1 VTDEITIDPAPEK
14 TISVLIVDDDDLF
27 LRFCNR
33 MLEREQFT
41 VATAAH
47 GQEALAMAA
56 DNVYDV
62 ILMDINMPYMSG
74 LACLEK
80 LKKGPSSAEVIIVT
94 GRGDLQTAVE
104 AMKLGAADFM
114 TKPFETNALVKKIES
129 LVAQALPDIDE
140 DGERRQER
148 TERRQERTDRRRGE
162 RRRPDERRLLLERRL
177 NEDRR
182 LGSDD
187 PVIVYIQQHATRIST
202 RQDVADVMELTLEQ
216 VSARVQTTTGQSF
229 RQWLNTCRLQKATQ
243 LLKETELEI
252 ARIALDTGF
261 ATVQHFSRVFSN
273 ITGVSPRKYRQ
284 KNRRSTAAAG

>member
-1 VTDEITIDPAPEK
+1 MTDEITIDPAPEK

-62 ILMDINMPYMSG
+62 ILMDINMPHMSG

-104 AMKLGAADFM
+104 AMKLGASSDHYRAVL
-114 TKPFETNALVKKIES
+114 PP
-129 LVAQALPDIDE
+129 VAQHLPATEGDPIAQRDRIRNRPHRPRHGFCHGAALQP
-140 DGERRQER
+140 
-148 TERRQERTDRRRGE
+148 
-162 RRRPDERRLLLERRL
+162 
-177 NEDRR
+177 
-182 LGSDD
+182 
-187 PVIVYIQQHATRIST
+187 
-202 RQDVADVMELTLEQ
+202 
-216 VSARVQTTTGQSF
+216 
-229 RQWLNTCRLQKATQ
+229 
-243 LLKETELEI
+243 
-252 ARIALDTGF
+252 
-261 ATVQHFSRVFSN
+261 VFSN

>member
-1 VTDEITIDPAPEK
+1 VTDEIIIDPAPEK

-62 ILMDINMPYMSG
+62 ILMDINMPHMSG

-114 TKPFETNALVKKIES
+114 TKPFETDALVKKIES

-148 TERRQERTDRRRGE
+148 TERRRGE

-182 LGSDD
+182 LGSND

-284 KNRRSTAAAG
+284 KNHRSTAAAG